1 MTSPPTPPLEDDPC
15 DVILKAMNGHGLTPQ
30 SLATQCNL
38 PLNLIHQALD
48 GTIPSEPL
56 QAIAQALHLLPSAL
70 VGLATYLPT
79 TNPPQELSQ
88 IITPF
93 GHAGVN
99 SFIIRHGASATL
111 FDAGTEAAP
120 ILAHLE
126 QEALILSAI
135 YITHRHHDHIGGL
148 TAFPKTPTYFAEN
161 LPHGE
166 VKSFAEGLTL
176 TTLETSGHFTPSRGY
191 LIQGLSLDICICG
204 DILFAGS
211 MGKAPSP
218 KHFQQSLRH
227 LQENIMTLP
236 ADTLICP
243 GHGPIT
249 TVAQEAKNNPF
260 L

>member
-15 DVILKAMNGHGLTPQ
+15 DVILKAMNGHGLAPQ

-38 PLNLIHQALD
+38 PLDLIHQALN
-48 GTIPSEPL
+48 GTIADEPL
-56 QAIAQALHLLPSAL
+56 QTIGQALKLNPSAL

-79 TNPPQELSQ
+79 TTPTQELSQ
-88 IITPF
+88 IVTPF

-99 SFIIRHGASATL
+99 AFIIRHGTSATL
-111 FDAGTEAAP
+111 FDAGTEADP
-120 ILAHLE
+120 ILAYLK
-126 QEALILSAI
+126 QENLILDAI

-148 TAFPKTPTYFAEN
+148 SAFPETPTFFAED

-166 VKSFAEGLTL
+166 VQSLADGLTL
-176 TTLETSGHFTPSRGY
+176 TSLETSGHFTPSRAY
-191 LIQGLSLDICICG
+191 LIQGLSQDICICG

-218 KHFQQSLRH
+218 EHFQQSLSH
-227 LQENIMTLP
+227 LRENIMTLP
-236 ADTLICP
+236 SDTLICP
-243 GHGPIT
+243 GHGPMT